1 MKEPGKVSRMFAAG
15 MEKVRVFTKKT
26 ERKAQDWS
34 SQSVLKV
41 EVTQLNYRRD
51 KLISKLGEEVY
62 DSFVTLD
69 HATVKRDTA
78 AISGILDAIN
88 QIAREIESKQKECDA
103 IGEATATKSDK
114 A

>member
-69 HATVKRDTA
+69 HGRGGPRRGRL
-78 AISGILDAIN
+78 SR
-88 QIAREIESKQKECDA
+88 ARGLQ
-103 IGEATATKSDK
+103 GEALRGDPQKPKHRQLAVIVLDHS
-114 A
+114 